1 MSRVMEQGDFRP
13 MAQNREAMTD
23 LVAILEA
30 RGADYARAQAALD
43 TSGDTVERSFEKL
56 RAIATR
62 CMDGA

>member
-1 MSRVMEQGDFRP
+1 
-13 MAQNREAMTD
+13 MTD

-56 RAIATR
+56 RAIVTR

>member
-1 MSRVMEQGDFRP
+1 

-43 TSGDTVERSFEKL
+43 TSGDAVEESFEKL